1 MIDIELSINGRVP
14 THDFPE
20 IHQNFVK
27 IQVSNGVSKTGK
39 KSFSV
44 FGSVDK
50 YCLIQNSH
58 NGPT

>member
-27 IQVSNGVSKTGK
+27 IQVSN
-39 KSFSV
+39 F
-44 FGSVDK
+44 
-50 YCLIQNSH
+50 
-58 NGPT
+58 